1 MQMVNKIGVID
12 VGSNSVR
19 LMMSKRGKTLY
30 KRTKTTRLA
39 DGLCDTGLLD
49 AVAIE
54 RTADAVCKF
63 NSFAKSEGATKVYAF
78 ATAAV
83 RQAKN
88 GNEFTDK
95 VRKLCGIEVEVVDGI
110 TEAELGVKGALN
122 GKDGGIID
130 VGGASSEVIVVK
142 NGKTDYCKSLDIG
155 AVRLFNACGQSES
168 AVVKTVTE
176 KVKEYGKVPESN
188 FYAIGGT
195 ATTLASVVMELEPY
209 DPEKVHGY
217 ILTKSTVLNLAKRLF
232 SMPVEDRR
240 KLKGL
245 QPERAEVIA
254 GGAMLVYAVMDYL
267 AIDSVT
273 VSENDNLEGYL
284 ILKGELDE

>member
-1 MQMVNKIGVID
+1 MQTDNKIGVID

-19 LMMSKRGKTLY
+19 LMMSECGKTLY
-30 KRTKTTRLA
+30 KHTKTTRLA
-39 DGLCDTGLLD
+39 DGLCDAGLLGL
-49 AVAIE
+49 VAIE
-54 RTADAVCKF
+54 RTADAVCQF
-63 NSFAKSEGATKVYAF
+63 NSLAKEEGATKVYAF

-88 GNEFTDK
+88 GNEFTDMVK
-95 VRKLCGIEVEVVDGI
+95 RLCGIEIEVIDGK

-122 GKDGGIID
+122 GSDGGIID

-142 NGKTDYCKSLDIG
+142 NGKTEYCKSLDVG
-155 AVRLFNACGQSES
+155 AVRLFNACGQSED
-168 AVVKTVTE
+168 AVVKTVSE
-176 KVKEYGKVPESN
+176 KVKEYGKVPKSN

-217 ILTKSTVLNLAKRLF
+217 ILTKNTVFNLAKRLF
-232 SMPVEDRR
+232 SMSIEDRR

-267 AIDSVT
+267 DIQSVT

-284 ILKGELDE
+284 ILKGELNE